1 MFSKVSVPYAV
12 DLLHYSC
19 MRFRNLVTSTLA
31 FATALYKQGRCRN
44 ACYCMFHSIYW
55 CFTPNVYNVCEP
67 LKGCTDE
74 SREEDYK
81 EARSLI
87 NPFSRIKDKT
97 SSATPQDNSYPRPPA
112 P

>member
-1 MFSKVSVPYAV
+1 MRAIACFIVS
-12 DLLHYSC
+12 
-19 MRFRNLVTSTLA
+19 TG
-31 FATALYKQGRCRN
+31 ALQDPNMYK
-44 ACYCMFHSIYW
+44 A
-55 CFTPNVYNVCEP
+55 CEP

-74 SREEDYK
+74 SREKDYK

-87 NPFSRIKDKT
+87 NPFSHIKDKT